1 MDTEMLVKYC
11 AEAYNKKHERSDR
24 PMPRPK
30 QTVLEYRSYDL
41 PPDFPLFMLAGEH
54 WRISPVPSKRLH
66 FHNSLEIGLCH
77 SDSGTM
83 VLGERQ
89 APFRSGYVT
98 CIARNVPHTTWSDPE
113 KHSLWSYLYVDPEAL
128 LGRSGIAMLPDLKAF
143 NRMVTGCCLMLPPEE
158 HPWAVPLVQDILDEC
173 ARRPT
178 GYRVCVRGLFL
189 ALVIRLLRVY
199 EEKNEESAQ
208 DNNLTVL
215 SPALDYLYEH
225 YAQAFPLET
234 LADACHM
241 SPTHFRRLFHAQMGT
256 NPLNFL
262 HQVRILKSCT
272 LLRASEKNVAEIAA
286 QVGYTSLS
294 CFNQHFQRIMGC
306 TPSAWRKSG
315 PEGSKPSLL
324 SFNGWLEAETPNVD
338 QTE

>member
-1 MDTEMLVKYC
+1 M
-11 AEAYNKKHERSDR
+11 S
-24 PMPRPK
+24 RPK

-41 PPDFPLFMLAGEH
+41 PVDFPLLMLAGEH

-66 FHNSLEIGLCH
+66 IHNCLEIGLCH
-77 SDSGTM
+77 SDSGVM
-83 VLGERQ
+83 ILGEQRQ
-89 APFRSGYVT
+89 PFRSGYVT
-98 CIARNVPHTTWSDPE
+98 CIARNVPHTTWSDPG

-128 LGRSGIAMLPDLKAF
+128 LGRFGLSQLPDLGAF
-143 NRMVTGCCLMLPPEE
+143 NQMLCGCKLMLPPEE
-158 HPWAVPLVQDILDEC
+158 YPWALPLIEDILAEC
-173 ARRPT
+173 VEQPAA
-178 GYRVCVRGLFL
+178 YRVCVRGLFL
-189 ALVIRLLRVY
+189 ALMIRLLRVY
-199 EEKNEESAQ
+199 SEENKKSAR
-208 DNNLTVL
+208 DNNLTAL
-215 SPALDYLYEH
+215 SPALDYVYAH
-225 YAQAFPLET
+225 YAQAFPLEI
-234 LADACHM
+234 LADTCHM

-315 PEGSKPSLL
+315 PEGSRPSLL
-324 SFNGWLEAETPNVD
+324 SYTGWLEAETPDGDWKPEAGN
-338 QTE
+338 